1 MRKTAMRIICS
12 SKPLTWVLTK
22 IHLRIPWFATFVCS
36 SFSQEIIQLS
46 KVAIHASTS
55 KERLGVY
62 VQQQLRSW
70 YKQLTILQK
79 FEWLHDPTSNIPPRL
94 FVRLFAICNLE
105 IASVSGSIIWCAA
118 TNSLCHSPPLG
129 YATSLIAFPPFWPS
143 YASQDSGGVAHGL
156 SHA

>member
-1 MRKTAMRIICS
+1 MRIIWS

-22 IHLRIPWFATFVCS
+22 IYLRIPWFATFVCS

-79 FEWLHDPTSNIPPRL
+79 FEWLHDPTSNIPLRL
-94 FVRLFAICNLE
+94 FVRLIAICNLE
-105 IASVSGSIIWCAA
+105 KVSVSGSIMWCAA
-118 TNSLCHSPPLG
+118 TNSFCHSPPLG